1 MVNDEFVRRYFPNED
16 PVGKQIWA
24 WSTRPATIVG
34 VARSVRQVSLD
45 QEARSEV
52 YVPAAQT
59 PRNLLDVAYIVA
71 TPSKPEAMTASVR
84 GVIHDL
90 APDQPVFLVKAMEEI
105 ISDSLQRRKLTLS
118 LLAIFAALA
127 LVLSAAGVYG
137 VMSYGVSQRRREIGI
152 RMALGASGTKVTRM
166 VVTDAAKLAVL
177 GVAIGLAGAWAAT
190 RVLTDMLYEVSAH
203 DPATF
208 AVVATVIAVIA
219 IAASLV
225 PAVRASRVD
234 PLAAMRTD

>member
-1 MVNDEFVRRYFPNED
+1 
-16 PVGKQIWA
+16 
-24 WSTRPATIVG
+24 
-34 VARSVRQVSLD
+34 
-45 QEARSEV
+45 
-52 YVPAAQT
+52 
-59 PRNLLDVAYIVA
+59 
-71 TPSKPEAMTASVR
+71 
-84 GVIHDL
+84 
-90 APDQPVFLVKAMEEI
+90 VFLVKAMEEI

>member
-1 MVNDEFVRRYFPNED
+1 
-16 PVGKQIWA
+16 
-24 WSTRPATIVG
+24 
-34 VARSVRQVSLD
+34 
-45 QEARSEV
+45 
-52 YVPAAQT
+52 
-59 PRNLLDVAYIVA
+59 
-71 TPSKPEAMTASVR
+71 
-84 GVIHDL
+84 
-90 APDQPVFLVKAMEEI
+90 
-105 ISDSLQRRKLTLS
+105 LS